1 MTAKAKAP
9 AKKVEIGCTP
19 KVISESERVPL
30 KDISIADGSGWR
42 AIHTTS
48 VHEKVRSF
56 LKDGNFNCGVMSK
69 VKLLQQDGAW
79 ARVADGL
86 IKIGDGRKTV
96 AALQEIKV
104 IWDDDATRDAETWT
118 DALITVMEEGL
129 DVTVLEFPYNDQK
142 QILAYYV
149 VAHEESTNTLQKTS
163 VKNMAD
169 LANEFKKSQVGSQIM
184 LP

>member
-1 MTAKAKAP
+1 M
-9 AKKVEIGCTP
+9 P

-42 AIHTTS
+42 GLNTLGVT
-48 VHEKVRSF
+48 EKVRSF
-56 LKDGNFNCGVMSK
+56 LKEGNFNRGVFGK
-69 VKLLQQDGAW
+69 VQLLQHDGQW